1 MNTLETKD
9 FSIAFT
15 VDITIPDPDT
25 PLINALVAELGP
37 DNVRALLDG
46 TAPAREDDV
55 PPPDEEPDEDD
66 EPDEVPAPAGQAIAR
81 HAGDDAD
88 PADTD
93 DREAESEED
102 PSAADAT

>member
-9 FSIAFT
+9 FASPSA

-46 TAPAREDDV
+46 SAPARDDGLV
-55 PPPDEEPDEDD
+55 VLAESSAPVSDPDP
-66 EPDEVPAPAGQAIAR
+66 
-81 HAGDDAD
+81 AD
-88 PADTD
+88 PDTD
-93 DREAESEED
+93 DREAGPDDREAGPDED
-102 PSAADAT
+102 PSSAVDAT